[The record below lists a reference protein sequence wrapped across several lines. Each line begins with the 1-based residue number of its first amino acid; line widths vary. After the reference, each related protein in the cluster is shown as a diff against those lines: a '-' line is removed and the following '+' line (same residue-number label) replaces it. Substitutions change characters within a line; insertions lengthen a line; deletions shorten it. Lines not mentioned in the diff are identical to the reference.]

1 MDIYWIIVR
10 CFYKQWYNWID
21 IYQHTWLEFMSVCKQ
36 EATVNLSMTVPHDSF
51 NSDLIEILL
60 YSTLYYSMLLYK
72 HFITDTMSLFFELE
86 WMSMTIL

>member
-1 MDIYWIIVR
+1 
-10 CFYKQWYNWID
+10 
-21 IYQHTWLEFMSVCKQ
+21 MSVCKQ

-72 HFITDTMSLFFELE
+72 HLITDTMSLFFELE
-86 WMSMTIL
+86 